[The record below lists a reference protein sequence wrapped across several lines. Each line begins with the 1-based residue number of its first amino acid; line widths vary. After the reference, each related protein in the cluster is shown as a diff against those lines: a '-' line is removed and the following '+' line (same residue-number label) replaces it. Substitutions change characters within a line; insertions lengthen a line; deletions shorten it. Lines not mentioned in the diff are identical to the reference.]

1 MKVSKKVSRIM
12 IAGTGSGCGKTTV
25 TCGILKALVRKKVNV
40 ASFKCGPDY
49 IDPMFHS
56 KIIGA
61 KSRNLDPFLC
71 GENTTRYLFAKTGE
85 SADFSIVEGV
95 MGCYDGLGGSTSKY
109 SSCDISLL
117 PDTHMVLVVNV
128 AGMSLSIAAV
138 VNGYLNFGPNNI
150 KGVIL
155 NGTSESMYKTYKSI
169 IEEHCKVKVY
179 GFLPKI
185 PEAEIGS
192 RHLGLVTAEEIE
204 DLDIRLNLLADA
216 VDKYI
221 DIDGLL
227 ELGESALNLEF
238 EDVMVEE
245 QGSCTIAVA
254 RDNAFCFYYEDGL
267 NLLEEMGAE
276 LKYFSPLKDKS
287 LPKGIHGLYLG
298 GGYPEL
304 YAKELSENK
313 SMVNSIN
320 SAVKTGLPTIA
331 ECGGFMYIQ
340 RAFKDKEGNEFEMVN
355 VIDSTSNLTNKLS
368 RFGYTTLTALKDN
381 VLFHAGEQI
390 NAHEFHYSDSDLCGE
405 DFLAL
410 KPITGK
416 RWHCIHGNSTMIAGY
431 PHMHLWGNLKAAE
444 RFVRACSVYR
454 EQKSEEIVE

>member
-1 MKVSKKVSRIM
+1 MRESKKIKRIM

-25 TCGILKALVRKKVNV
+25 TCGILKALVRKNLKV

-71 GENTTRYLFAKTGE
+71 GENTTKYLFAKTG
-85 SADFSIVEGV
+85 ANAYFSIVEGV

-117 PDTHMVLVVNV
+117 TDTPMVLVVNI
-128 AGMSLSIAAV
+128 AGMSLSVAAV
-138 VNGYLNFGPNNI
+138 INGYLNFGPNNI
-150 KGVIL
+150 RGIIL
-155 NGTSESMYKTYKSI
+155 NGTSEMMYKTYKSI

-204 DLDIRLNLLADA
+204 DLGIRLNLLADA

-221 DIDGLL
+221 DINGLL
-227 ELGESALNLEF
+227 KLGDEAPALEY
-238 EDVMVEE
+238 EDIQIEN
-245 QGSCTIAVA
+245 QSSCTIGVA
-254 RDNAFCFYYEDGL
+254 MDNAFCFYYEDAL
-267 NLLEEMGAE
+267 ELLEEMGAT
-276 LKYFSPLKDKS
+276 LKYFSPLKDKDI
-287 LPKGIHGLYLG
+287 PKGIDGLYLG

-313 SMVNSIN
+313 SMLRDI
-320 SAVKTGLPTIA
+320 KTVIESGMPTIA
-331 ECGGFMYIQ
+331 ECGGFMYLQKSI
-340 RAFKDKEGNEFEMVN
+340 KDKEGNEFEMVN
-355 VIDSTSNLTNKLS
+355 IIDSTSQLKSKLS
-368 RFGYTTLTALKDN
+368 RFGYTTLTALN
-381 VLFHAGEQI
+381 NNLLFEKGEQV

-405 DFLAL
+405 NFLAV
-410 KPITGK
+410 KPITGRK
-416 RWHCIHGNSTMIAGY
+416 WQCIHGESTMIAGY
-431 PHMHLWGNLKAAE
+431 PHIHLWGSLKASE
-444 RFVRACSVYR
+444 RFIKACTNF
-454 EQKSEEIVE
+454 KKKK